1 MKDYHVDIVKRGE
14 QLPELSERN
23 FFHSPELFHVLERVT
38 GCSPYMVVVSDGGG
52 TVHAHLLA
60 ILWRRG
66 SLMPPYLFSQGRVY
80 GEGVYRDETEKK
92 DIFPMMLDAVIKAF
106 HNKLCLFVEFSDLSS
121 KMFGYKAFRQ
131 HEFFPVTW
139 MHIHNSLH
147 SLSPE
152 ERLSEQTLRTIGK
165 GYNAGI
171 ITRETDNDDEIKAF
185 HSMLKNY
192 YRFKPHRY
200 IPSVEFFLELSK
212 SNNGCVYVTLKH
224 ERVIGVSA
232 VVYYGNNAY
241 LWFVASRKKSHPV
254 VHPEV
259 LTVWH
264 AIRAAYDSGKDH
276 IYFMNVG
283 LPFRTNHYRDFILK
297 FGGKPVS
304 AYRWFHFTIG
314 WINRLLSWVYRE

>member
-1 MKDYHVDIVKRGE
+1 MKDYHVDIMKRGE

-224 ERVIGVSA
+224 ERVIGGSA
-232 VVYYGNNAY
+232 VVYSGNNAY

-264 AIRAAYDSGKDH
+264 AIRASYDSGKDH

-304 AYRWFHFTIG
+304 TYRWFHFTIG

>member
-1 MKDYHVDIVKRGE
+1 
-14 QLPELSERN
+14 
-23 FFHSPELFHVLERVT
+23 
-38 GCSPYMVVVSDGGG
+38 
-52 TVHAHLLA
+52 
-60 ILWRRG
+60 
-66 SLMPPYLFSQGRVY
+66 MPPYLFSQGRVY

-224 ERVIGVSA
+224 ERVIGGSA
-232 VVYYGNNAY
+232 VVYSGNNAY

-264 AIRAAYDSGKDH
+264 AIRASYDSGKDH

-304 AYRWFHFTIG
+304 AYR
-314 WINRLLSWVYRE
+314 

>member
-224 ERVIGVSA
+224 ERVIGGSA
-232 VVYYGNNAY
+232 VVYSGNNAY

>member
-147 SLSPE
+147 SLIPE

-224 ERVIGVSA
+224 ERVIGGSA
-232 VVYYGNNAY
+232 VVYSGNNAY

-264 AIRAAYDSGKDH
+264 AIRASYDSGKDH

>member
-152 ERLSEQTLRTIGK
+152 ERLSEQTLRTIEK

-171 ITRETDNDDEIKAF
+171 IARETDNDDEIKAF

-224 ERVIGVSA
+224 ERVIGGSA
-232 VVYYGNNAY
+232 VVYSGNNAY

-264 AIRAAYDSGKDH
+264 AIRASYDSGKDH

-304 AYRWFHFTIG
+304 TYRWFHFTIG

>member
-23 FFHSPELFHVLERVT
+23 FFHSPELFHILEKVT

-66 SLMPPYLFSQGRVY
+66 SLLPPYLFSQGRVY

-171 ITRETDNDDEIKAF
+171 IARETDNDDEIKAF
-185 HSMLKNY
+185 YGMLKNY

-224 ERVIGVSA
+224 ERVIGGSA
-232 VVYYGNNAY
+232 VVYSGNNAY

-264 AIRAAYDSGKDH
+264 AIRASYDSGKDH

>member
-224 ERVIGVSA
+224 ERVIGGSA
-232 VVYYGNNAY
+232 VVYSGNNAY

-264 AIRAAYDSGKDH
+264 AIRASYDSGKDH

-304 AYRWFHFTIG
+304 TYRWFHFTIG

>member
-1 MKDYHVDIVKRGE
+1 MKDYHVDIMKRGE

-200 IPSVEFFLELSK
+200 IPSVDFFLELSK

-224 ERVIGVSA
+224 ERVIGGSA
-232 VVYYGNNAY
+232 VVYSGNNAY

-264 AIRAAYDSGKDH
+264 AIRASYDSGKDH

>member
-1 MKDYHVDIVKRGE
+1 MKDYHVEIIRRGG
-14 QLPELSERN
+14 QLPDLSGLN
-23 FFHSPELFHVLERVT
+23 FFHSPELFHILEGVP
-38 GCSPYMVVVSDGGG
+38 GCLPYMVVVSDKSGK
-52 TVHAHLLA
+52 VHAHMLA

-66 SLMPPYLFSQGRVY
+66 SLLPPYLFSQGRVY
-80 GEGVYRDETEKK
+80 GEGVYLDDAGKR
-92 DIFPMMLDAVIKAF
+92 DIFPLMLDAVIRAF

-131 HEFFPVTW
+131 HSFFPVTW

-152 ERLSEQTLRTIGK
+152 ERLSEQTIRTIDK
-165 GYNAGI
+165 GYSSGI
-171 ITRETDNDDEIKAF
+171 ITRETDNEEEISAF
-185 HSMLKNY
+185 HKMLKNY
-192 YRFKPHRY
+192 YRFKLHRY
-200 IPSVEFFLELSK
+200 IPSVEFFLALAK
-212 SNNGCVYVTLKH
+212 NSNGRVYVTIKR
-224 ERVIGVSA
+224 EKVIGGSA
-232 VVYYGNNAY
+232 VVYSGNNAY

-264 AIRAAYDSGKDH
+264 AIRSSYDSGKNH

-283 LPFRTNHYRDFILK
+283 LPFRSNRYRDFLLK

-304 AYRWFHFTIG
+304 AYRWFHVTIG
-314 WINRLLSWVYRE
+314 WINKLLSWIYRE